1 MTKRQAS
8 RTRRTEET
16 SIELS
21 FALDGTGQTNIQTGV
36 GFMDHM
42 LTLFAKYGNFDLDVY
57 CDGDLEVDQHHTVE
71 DIGIALGQTFY
82 ESIGD
87 KVGITRYGTF
97 HMPMDETLAVVSL
110 DISGRPFLVYNVEG
124 LKDKV
129 GVFDTELVEEFFI
142 AFTSHARITLHIN
155 VMYGKNTHHM
165 IEAVFK
171 AFGRALNEASTIDPN
186 VKGVPSTKGLLE

>member
-36 GFMDHM
+36 GFIDHM
-42 LTLFAKYGNFDLDVY
+42 LTLFAKHGNFDLDVY

>member
-42 LTLFAKYGNFDLDVY
+42 LTLFAKHGNFDLDVY

-110 DISGRPFLVYNVEG
+110 DISGRPFLVYNVDG

>member
-36 GFMDHM
+36 GFIDHM
-42 LTLFAKYGNFDLDVY
+42 LTLFAKHGNFDLDVY

-165 IEAVFK
+165 IEAIFK
-171 AFGRALNEASTIDPN
+171 AFGRALNEASTIDPT

>member
-8 RTRRTEET
+8 RKRHTEET
-16 SIELS
+16 SIELD
-21 FALDGTGQTNIQTGV
+21 FHIDGTGQTNIQTGV
-36 GFMDHM
+36 GFIDHM
-42 LTLFAKYGNFDLDVY
+42 LTLFAKHGQFDLNVY

-71 DIGIALGQTFY
+71 DIGIALGQAFY

-97 HMPMDETLAVVSL
+97 HLPMDETLALVSL

-155 VMYGKNTHHM
+155 VMYGKNTHHI

-171 AFGRALNEASTIDPN
+171 AFGRALSQASIIDPN

>member
-36 GFMDHM
+36 GFIDHM
-42 LTLFAKYGNFDLDVY
+42 LTLFAKHGNFDLDVY

-110 DISGRPFLVYNVEG
+110 DISGRPFLVYNVDG

-186 VKGVPSTKGLLE
+186 IKGVPSTKGLLE

>member
-21 FALDGTGQTNIQTGV
+21 FALDGTGKTNIQTGV

-42 LTLFAKYGNFDLDVY
+42 LTLFAKHGNFDLDVD

-110 DISGRPFLVYNVEG
+110 DISGRPFLVYNVDG

-129 GVFDTELVEEFFI
+129 GMFDTELVEEFFI

>member
-21 FALDGTGQTNIQTGV
+21 FALDGTGKTNIQTGV
-36 GFMDHM
+36 GFIDHM
-42 LTLFAKYGNFDLDVY
+42 LTLFAKHGNFDLDVD

-110 DISGRPFLVYNVEG
+110 DISGRPFLVYNVDG

>member
-36 GFMDHM
+36 GFIDHM
-42 LTLFAKYGNFDLDVY
+42 LTLFAKHGNFDLDVD

-110 DISGRPFLVYNVEG
+110 DISGRPFLVYNVDG

>member
-36 GFMDHM
+36 GFIDHM
-42 LTLFAKYGNFDLDVY
+42 LTLFAKHGNFDLDVY

-110 DISGRPFLVYNVEG
+110 DISGRPFLVYNVDG

>member
-36 GFMDHM
+36 GFIDHM
-42 LTLFAKYGNFDLDVY
+42 LTLFAKHGNFDLDVD

-171 AFGRALNEASTIDPN
+171 AFGRALNEASTIDPT

>member
-36 GFMDHM
+36 GFIDHM
-42 LTLFAKYGNFDLDVY
+42 LTLFAKHGNFDLDVD

-171 AFGRALNEASTIDPN
+171 AFGRALNEASTFDPN

>member
-42 LTLFAKYGNFDLDVY
+42 LTLFAKHGNFDLDVD

-110 DISGRPFLVYNVEG
+110 DISGRPFLVYNVDG